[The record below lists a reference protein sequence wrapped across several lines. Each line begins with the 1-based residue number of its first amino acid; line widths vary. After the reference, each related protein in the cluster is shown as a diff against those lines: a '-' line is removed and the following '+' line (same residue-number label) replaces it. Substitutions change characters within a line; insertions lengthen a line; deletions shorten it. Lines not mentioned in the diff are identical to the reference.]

1 MNMNN
6 QARVD
11 EVFPT
16 GTGTDRAIM
25 EGISNL
31 LPASSPLRKD
41 SRILWLGLCAQFVSG
56 MFSKDAANITLP
68 TKHSEKYEGRVSFM
82 WLTTKFTEDS
92 GVNHDNIFDA
102 FSILV
107 QIWDLML
114 GLDGAPSGSIGYYRM
129 ALYPILALFD
139 QRASDN
145 VYSMSPVYLA
155 GVLHEL
161 TNELG
166 TFAAVLLPPTS
177 ADLKARLAL
186 IVSKY
191 SFGEILS
198 KYEIWCRQHIL
209 DAQAWLRVV
218 ETDASFS
225 SRVKRDNTT
234 ALSSSSSLG
243 VTLGSAG
250 GAAKIPKVSANKKP
264 KAGVSKGNKA
274 VTQTPVQPSPGPP
287 GAPPALPPLPQGSSG
302 KSCKFHLKHLFL
314 GGPAC
319 TKGGNCTLHHQR
331 TVKSVRKSDLLA
343 FLAHKC
349 SDDPDYLDLCQAVH
363 QQA

>member
-1 MNMNN
+1 
-6 QARVD
+6 
-11 EVFPT
+11 
-16 GTGTDRAIM
+16 
-25 EGISNL
+25 
-31 LPASSPLRKD
+31 
-41 SRILWLGLCAQFVSG
+41 

-92 GVNHDNIFDA
+92 GVNHDNIYDA
-102 FSILV
+102 VSMLV

-155 GVLHEL
+155 GVLHNF

-186 IVSKY
+186 IVSRY

-198 KYEIWCRQHIL
+198 KYELWCRQHIL

-234 ALSSSSSLG
+234 ALSTSSSSS
-243 VTLGSAG
+243 VTLEPAG
-250 GAAKIPKVSANKKP
+250 GAAKIPKISTTVKAAKP
-264 KAGVSKGNKA
+264 KAGAKGKKA
-274 VTQTPVQPSPGPP
+274 VTQTPVQPPPGPP
-287 GAPPALPPLPQGSSG
+287 GVPPALPPLPQGSSG

-319 TKGGNCTLHHQR
+319 TKGMNCTHHHQR
-331 TVKSVRKSDLLA
+331 TVKSVQKGDLLA
-343 FLAHKC
+343 FLANKC

-363 QQA
+363 QKA